1 MGRARSGPAPTPAN
15 SSRSAA
21 ERSSARGRLAVLCWS
36 SRSIPKGRPGSSPT
50 TQSWRPLAWPGCRR
64 GLAELQQWR
73 ESGSGAVPGSLFP
86 GPDVTSVLRTE
97 VTQEAT
103 GNRGH
108 ANSGANSSHPNYTR
122 KEGHMR
128 RISTAIT
135 AAALALSMTLGLNA
149 GTAQAA
155 PAGYD
160 SAYQFESA
168 FLTLKPGD
176 SGTFSVFFANTGTT
190 SWVKGSG
197 SQVNLAI
204 CAADKVTC
212 NVTSA
217 QSAWAVGWLSSTAYA
232 THTKDAVAPGD
243 FSAFTYNIKVPAGQ
257 AGGVYRFNGDLV
269 QGSSG
274 TRVHP
279 EGYYQDGNI
288 TGAGPSGGVLDVTPG
303 YSVTEDHEVST
314 AVPGNGQHTYTFT
327 TTLTGTLTFAV
338 ITSGNIVRNSDGT
351 FSFCDTDAN
360 KRADGVGAGSTFIT
374 AVNGV
379 SVSASTVRIKEPIPS
394 NGTITVTIDQA
405 KLNQRVRIVAW
416 QDKNNNGQIDL
427 TGAGD
432 VNCDFPQPY
441 DTTTDGALTV
451 SGRKFYFGPK
461 GQFGAQFPDGAGNP
475 QCEPVFRHDSANQ
488 VFSAGPTSA
497 TSLAYFYDA
506 NDIFQI
512 QGTMVTLATFKS
524 ELTASS
530 SGSADTI
537 KINYDPNAAGIST
550 FNICVN
556 KGSNAPTD
564 LSAATGNFDSGTVAE
579 DVRLSFTAPS
589 TNTVSTYNIQRAS
602 LGSSVTADATNCNL
616 NTAAPADGSVGVPTG
631 GNFSTVGATTVNA
644 GEQGSFSNF
653 DVSNGGWCYRVS
665 VTNAN
670 TGINSYSNYVPVNIP
685 GAADITPPTSS
696 LAVLTSS
703 SGFANTL
710 DTGDKLEI
718 TFSEAMSIAA
728 NAVIRVTDSDCGP
741 ATNAGPADCS
751 GGLTNTVADIICG
764 TNATCTLSTDKTILT
779 VTMTANPTIVAA
791 GAVAGAQ
798 FPVVVTDSNGVTDLS
813 GNAWNLTGSG
823 DRLITNP

>member
-1 MGRARSGPAPTPAN
+1 MALV
-15 SSRSAA
+15 
-21 ERSSARGRLAVLCWS
+21 GRLWYKTA
-36 SRSIPKGRPGSSPT
+36 
-50 TQSWRPLAWPGCRR
+50 AAGCHR

-303 YSVTEDHEVST
+303 YSVNEDNEVST

-338 ITSGNIVRNSDGT
+338 LTSGNIVRNSDGT
-351 FSFCDTDAN
+351 FSFCDTDGG
-360 KRADGVGAGSTFIT
+360 KKADGVGAGSTFIT

-379 SVSASTVRIKEPIPS
+379 SVSASTVRINEPIPS
-394 NGTITVTIDQA
+394 NGTITVTIDSA
-405 KLNQRVRIVAW
+405 TRNQRVRIVAW

-564 LSAATGNFDSGTVAE
+564 LSAA
-579 DVRLSFTAPS
+579 
-589 TNTVSTYNIQRAS
+589 
-602 LGSSVTADATNCNL
+602 
-616 NTAAPADGSVGVPTG
+616 
-631 GNFSTVGATTVNA
+631 VGATTVNA
-644 GEQGSFSNF
+644 GEQGSFTNF
-653 DVSNGGWCYRVS
+653 DLSNGGWCYRVS
-665 VTNAN
+665 VTNPN

-741 ATNAGPADCS
+741 ATNGGPSDCS

>member
-1 MGRARSGPAPTPAN
+1 MALV
-15 SSRSAA
+15 
-21 ERSSARGRLAVLCWS
+21 GRLWYKTA
-36 SRSIPKGRPGSSPT
+36 
-50 TQSWRPLAWPGCRR
+50 AAGCHR

-103 GNRGH
+103 GNRDH
-108 ANSGANSSHPNYTR
+108 AKSRRELFASQYTR

-212 NVTSA
+212 NVTSGQA
-217 QSAWAVGWLSSTAYA
+217 AWAVGWLSSTAYA
-232 THTKDAVAPGD
+232 THTKDAVSPGD

-279 EGYYQDGNI
+279 EGYYQDGNVS
-288 TGAGPSGGVLDVTPG
+288 GALPSGAAIDVTPG
-303 YSVTEDHEVST
+303 YSVNEDNEVSS

-327 TTLTGTLTFAV
+327 TALTGTLTFAV

-360 KRADGVGAGSTFIT
+360 KRADGVGSGSTFIT
-374 AVNGV
+374 AVNGQART
-379 SVSASTVRIKEPIPS
+379 ASNVLINEPIPS
-394 NGTITVTIDQA
+394 NGTLAVTIDSA
-405 KLNQRVRIVAW
+405 TRNQRVRIVAW
-416 QDKNNNGQIDL
+416 QDKSNNQQIDL

-441 DTTTDGALTV
+441 DSTTDGALTV
-451 SGRKFYFGPK
+451 SGRKFYFGPE
-461 GQFGAQFPDGAGNP
+461 GQFGAQFPDTLGNATC
-475 QCEPVFRHDSANQ
+475 QPVYRHDSANQ
-488 VFSAGPTSA
+488 AFSAGPTSA
-497 TSLAYFYDA
+497 TSLRYDYDT

-512 QGTMVTLATFKS
+512 QGTQVTLATFKS

-530 SGSADTI
+530 SGAADTI
-537 KINYDPNAAGIST
+537 KINYDPNPAGIST

-556 KGSNAPTD
+556 KGANAPSD
-564 LSAATGNFDSGTVAE
+564 VAAATGNFDGGTTAE
-579 DVRLSFTAPS
+579 DVRITFTAPG
-589 TNTVSTYNIQRAS
+589 TNSVSTYNIQRSS
-602 LGSSVTADATNCNL
+602 LGSTTTADATNCNL
-616 NTAAPADGSVGVPTG
+616 NATAPADGSLGVPLSST
-631 GNFSTVGATTVNA
+631 FSTIGAASVPA
-644 GEQGSFSNF
+644 GEAGTFTNF
-653 DVSNGGWCYRVS
+653 DLSNGGWCFRVA
-665 VTNAN
+665 VTNPN

-685 GAADITPPTSS
+685 GVGDVIPPQSTSS
-696 LAVLTSS
+696 SLTSS

-710 DTGDKLEI
+710 DTGDKLE
-718 TFSEAMSIAA
+718 FLFNEPMSIAA
-728 NAVIRVTDSDCGP
+728 NAVIRVTDSDCGN
-741 ATNAGPADCS
+741 ATNAGPASCS
-751 GGLTNTVADIICG
+751 GGLVNTVADIICG
-764 TNATCTLSTDKTILT
+764 TNATCTLDASVSGGANSRLTI
-779 VTMTANPTIVAA
+779 TMTANPTIVAA
-791 GAVAGAQ
+791 GSVAGAQ
-798 FPVVVTDSNGVTDLS
+798 FPVVITDSQGVTDLS
-813 GNAWNLTGSG
+813 GNAWNTAGSA
-823 DRLITNP
+823 DRLIP